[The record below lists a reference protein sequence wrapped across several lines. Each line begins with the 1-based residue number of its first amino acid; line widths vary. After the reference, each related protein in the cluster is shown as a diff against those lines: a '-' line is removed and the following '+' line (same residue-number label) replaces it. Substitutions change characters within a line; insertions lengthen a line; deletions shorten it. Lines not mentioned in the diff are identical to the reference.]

1 MRKLSIFFVVALLI
15 AAILCC
21 SIKRKKPACEA
32 DNLLLTESSF
42 PGDLWQ
48 EYGSRDIRGAPIRLG
63 IERAGTS
70 FETQMNGGAIQDYYR
85 FATEADAK
93 NNYMTLQYYW
103 INLAPEGSVI
113 SVPEELVNLKLGADE
128 FRLGCSQDVIETC
141 SVVALYRTYV
151 VGFNIDMPS
160 LTYTDF
166 IHLLQE
172 IDKKMMICIE
182 NKGWVIA
189 TCQIYKHT

>member
-1 MRKLSIFFVVALLI
+1 MRKLSAYSVVALI
-15 AAILCC
+15 ILATLSCT
-21 SIKRKKPACEA
+21 IRLKKPACEA
-32 DNLLLTESSF
+32 DNLLLTAASF

-48 EYGSRDIRGAPIRLG
+48 EFGSRDMRTAPSPLG

-70 FETQMNGGAIQDYYR
+70 FETQRHGGAIQDYYR

-113 SVPEELVNLKLGADE
+113 SVPEELGNLKLGADE

-166 IHLLQE
+166 IQLLE
-172 IDKKMMICIE
+172 DIDQKMLACIE
-182 NKGWVIA
+182 N
-189 TCQIYKHT
+189 